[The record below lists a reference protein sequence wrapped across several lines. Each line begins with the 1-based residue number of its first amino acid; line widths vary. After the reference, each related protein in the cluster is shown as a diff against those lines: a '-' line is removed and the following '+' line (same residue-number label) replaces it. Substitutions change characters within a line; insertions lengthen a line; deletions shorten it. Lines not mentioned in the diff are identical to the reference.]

1 MLASLQSQTYSSK
14 PRALANTSEEISNDN
29 AKNIYS
35 SGCVLACHKM
45 SETHSKHS
53 DDTAREWELPDQK
66 WSSYKNAMKYM
77 E

>member
-29 AKNIYS
+29 AKNIFIRMYS
-35 SGCVLACHKM
+35 PCHKM

-53 DDTAREWELPDQK
+53 DDTTREWELPDQK